1 MPDSPSIRRLF
12 PTKLGANSL
21 EKGILPHAPSS
32 PRSSPYDLRF
42 TLLGFEVRVSWTFW
56 MVAAAL
62 GYAWAKSV
70 NNYLV
75 AVQNNPP
82 GAFVIL
88 LIWMAAMFVSI
99 LVHEL
104 GHAIAFRYY
113 GIPSHIVLY
122 HFGGL
127 AIPARF
133 DSWQGA
139 RMKPVTAQ
147 NQLIIS
153 LAGPGAQILLGV
165 LVGVLAL
172 FLRVNP
178 DPTFTSWLERIGIPL
193 AFDDLPPPSNGLVM
207 AFLEALISPSIY
219 WALINLVPIFPLDG
233 GQVLRSLCAMFRRT
247 DGYTEAYLAGAIFG
261 GIFGLCSCRVVNPCL
276 E

>member
-1 MPDSPSIRRLF
+1 MLLQAPDP
-12 PTKLGANSL
+12 
-21 EKGILPHAPSS
+21 
-32 PRSSPYDLRF
+32 SPYDLRF

-261 GIFGLCSCRVVNPCL
+261 GIFGLWFLQSGQPMFGMMLLALGVSNLQSYNSQRMGGPW
-276 E
+276 